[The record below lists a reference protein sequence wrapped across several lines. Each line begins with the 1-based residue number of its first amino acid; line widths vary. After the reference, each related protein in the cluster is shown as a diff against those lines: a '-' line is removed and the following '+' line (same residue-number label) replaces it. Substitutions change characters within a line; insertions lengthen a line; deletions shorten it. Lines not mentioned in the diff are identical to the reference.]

1 MGGASRTR
9 LRHEGALNV
18 PFPPPSPSL
27 ILPSLTHLIFI
38 LYLHSTSLS
47 LSPFPSSPSC
57 LRLTQLPILNPSLSP
72 FFLAFSHHHP
82 PSSSILVFFHLFPS
96 PPLSFLSFRFPF
108 SIERDFQS
116 ERWSTNISPT
126 HSLLEVS
133 SEAGTL
139 FRMCGPCVDPFKI
152 LRFFSCFP
160 TF

>member
-47 LSPFPSSPSC
+47 LLPSLFLSLFLPFPPLLLVSGSSYQFSTPV
-57 LRLTQLPILNPSLSP
+57 SP

-96 PPLSFLSFRFPF
+96 PSLSFLSFRFSF

-116 ERWSTNISPT
+116 ERWSMNVSVSFTN
-126 HSLLEVS
+126 
-133 SEAGTL
+133 TL
-139 FRMCGPCVDPFKI
+139 PSGSFK
-152 LRFFSCFP
+152 
-160 TF
+160 